1 MTYHHLALAARD
13 MAATHDF
20 YERIMG
26 FELVKVEIAPIST
39 GGWGK
44 HFFYRIDGDDSC
56 FVAFWAMHD
65 VPGQDDFVY
74 DLNAAGNLPPMTNHF
89 SFSVA
94 SKQELEDKRE
104 GWRAEG
110 LHVFEIDHNWCHSI
124 YTTDPDGNAVE
135 YCLTT
140 GVFDAADR
148 AHALKAI
155 ELAAFEPTPEPA
167 MMKFWEP
174 IDKSQAPKSAE
185 KE

>member
-1 MTYHHLALAARD
+1 
-13 MAATHDF
+13 
-20 YERIMG
+20 
-26 FELVKVEIAPIST
+26 
-39 GGWGK
+39 
-44 HFFYRIDGDDSC
+44 
-56 FVAFWAMHD
+56 VAFWAMHD

-185 KE
+185 QE